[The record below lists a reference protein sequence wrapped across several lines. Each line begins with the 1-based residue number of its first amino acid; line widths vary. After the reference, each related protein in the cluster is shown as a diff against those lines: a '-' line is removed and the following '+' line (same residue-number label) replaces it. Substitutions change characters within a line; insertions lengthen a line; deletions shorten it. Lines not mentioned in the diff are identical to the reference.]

1 MNRSQHNRRKPQVSP
16 RVWWRVLRRVM
27 AAADRFNL
35 GPLAA
40 GVAFYAMLS
49 IFPALAATI
58 GIWGFVADPLVMQDQ
73 LELARQ
79 LLPDDA
85 FKLLNDQVSALIAA
99 NNSTL
104 QLASILSILLA
115 IWTARNA
122 VATVIR
128 GLNVIY
134 RADHH
139 TALKRYAMAL
149 GLTFLLILIALLAFA
164 AVVVIPA
171 ILAYVQ
177 IPVGL
182 EMTITTAK
190 WLVLLVAVF
199 FGIGLLYRFGPN
211 RRAAKPGFVTPGA
224 VLALVVW
231 AAGSFALS
239 TYLRNFGSFNEVYG
253 SLGAIVGLLFWFYIS
268 AYIVLLGALLN
279 VELERSALQTT
290 ADVDGS

>member
-1 MNRSQHNRRKPQVSP
+1 MTQTQRSAQSQKRRWHFSP
-16 RVWWRVLRRVM
+16 RVWWRVFRRVS
-27 AAADRFNL
+27 AAADHGNL

-49 IFPALAATI
+49 IFPAMAATI
-58 GIWGFVADPLVMQDQ
+58 AIWGFVADPLVIQDQ
-73 LELARQ
+73 LEMTRQ

-85 FKLLNDQVSALIAA
+85 FLLLNTQVTALIAA

-115 IWTARNA
+115 VWTSRSA

-134 RADHH
+134 DENQH
-139 TALKRYAMAL
+139 TPLKRYAMAL
-149 GLTFLLILIALLAFA
+149 GLTFLLIVLAILAFA
-164 AVVVIPA
+164 AVVIIPA

-182 EMTITTAK
+182 EVTIIAVK
-190 WLVLLVAVF
+190 WVILLVAVF
-199 FGIGLLYRFGPN
+199 FGVGLLYRYGPN
-211 RRAAKPGFVTPGA
+211 RSGAKVPWFTPGA
-224 VLALVVW
+224 IMALGVW
-231 AAGSFALS
+231 ALASFAFS

-268 AYIVLLGALLN
+268 AYIVLLGAQLN
-279 VELERSALQTT
+279 AELERGAV
-290 ADVDGS
+290 AE